1 MHIYRKNIVEVIDM
15 EIKKLYE
22 LVEQESKQG
31 ILGEKIYWLELWNHF
46 IEEKTFDYKTLDV
59 KEALPRLVSEQ
70 NLRERRNTANCA
82 ELGVDIRVGDICYID
97 FGEAY
102 INEIGYQHFGLLIT
116 IFHNK
121 AFVVPMSGNHT
132 AYMQAYS
139 RDNPR
144 GKRHLMRLGKMK
156 GMNKESVLFINDAKW
171 INTARIIDVKAHLD
185 RSCAL
190 FMEIKDRVKNCLD

>member
-1 MHIYRKNIVEVIDM
+1 M

-31 ILGEKIYWLELWNHF
+31 VLGEKVYWMELWNHF

-70 NLRERRNTANCA
+70 NLRERRNAVNCG

-139 RDNPR
+139 KDNPR
-144 GKRHLMRLGKMK
+144 GKRHLMRLGKIK

-185 RSCAL
+185 RKSEL
-190 FMEIKDRVKNCLD
+190 FVEIKDRVKKCLD

>member
-1 MHIYRKNIVEVIDM
+1 M

-22 LVEQESKQG
+22 LIEQDSKTG
-31 ILGEKIYWLELWNHF
+31 TLGEKDYWNELWNQF
-46 IEEKTFDYKTLDV
+46 IEEKSSDYKVLGV

-70 NLRERRNTANCA
+70 NLRERRNTANCG

-102 INEIGYQHFGLLIT
+102 INEIGFQHFGLLIT

-132 AYMQAYS
+132 AYVQAYS
-139 RDNPR
+139 KENPK

-185 RSCAL
+185 RNSAL
-190 FMEIKDRVKNCLD
+190 FMEIKERVKNCLD